1 VPPWF
6 RKHDLPGVPHAD
18 APAIAYPTSLGE
30 LIALCRDHPPQQ
42 RLRAAG
48 SHWALSEAAV
58 ADHTFIE
65 TNDPTTGRPSM
76 SRTLHDVIP
85 PCMDDGLRSRLGA
98 DRTPRTSLVH
108 VEAGKRIYQL
118 YAELDQVDPLTSDVT
133 LAGFLSSA
141 HGNPMYRG
149 PWALPTLGGAGGQTI
164 VGAAST
170 GTHGG
175 DFRQPPI
182 ADAVRAI
189 HLVADGGR
197 HYWIESHELGPLTDD
212 ARLVEHFDTPELG
225 GPGNFEVIR
234 DDSVFTAALVSVGR
248 LGVIYSVVLEVVPQY
263 SLYERR
269 RLQTWQDVKQD
280 VKRYRSTLYDP
291 PLVSPDADVM
301 PSTEVVGRNRFLQ
314 VAICLTPHDNFKKNR
329 VGVTQRWQLAL
340 PPTPQGR
347 AERVGGVTTDP
358 QTGERHFEQAGRSH
372 AYSPPDNP
380 DEAPSPSFLEAACAD
395 PSFLK
400 GVIETT
406 IDQVTQ
412 LVESNGTAVALG
424 LGAVVAVGG
433 AGLLALLPQLAL
445 LLVVLK
451 ELFEAFDDGDD
462 DRLGQHMEHIKNTL
476 LDPPIGDP
484 LAKAAGL
491 FVWQLMAYEIFG
503 LMQKKRDYEAISYAV
518 MDQHDY
524 LNVSCDVNVDSI
536 EVFFDSA
543 GDELIAFVD
552 ALIAYETMQEFR
564 GLAFV
569 GYASLRF
576 TGPSW
581 SLLGMQKYD
590 RTCSVEIACLKDV
603 SGGQELIDYAAQLAL
618 NPDVGG
624 FHHWGQHN
632 DYRAADVERLYGD
645 PAGPGRGA
653 LGTWREVLR
662 RLTDNGRLD
671 GFSSEFSRRVGLEVE
686 P

>member
-6 RKHDLPGVPHAD
+6 RKHDLPGVPHVG
-18 APAIAYPTSLGE
+18 APLIAYPTSLRE
-30 LIALCRDHPPQQ
+30 LIELCRDHPPEQ

-85 PCMDDGLRSRLGA
+85 GCMDGSLLRGMAA
-98 DRTPRTSLVH
+98 DRSPRSSLVH

-118 YAELDQVDPLTSDVT
+118 YAELDQVDPLSSDVT
-133 LAGFLSSA
+133 LAGLMSRTF
-141 HGNPMYRG
+141 GNPMYRG
-149 PWALPTLGGAGGQTI
+149 PWAFPTLGGAGGQTV
-164 VGAAST
+164 VGAVST

-175 DFRQPPI
+175 DFRQAPI
-182 ADAVRAI
+182 VDAVRAI

-197 HYWIESHELGPLTDD
+197 HYWIEPRELGPLTDD
-212 ARLVEHFDTPELG
+212 ANLIEHFDTPDLG
-225 GPGNFEVIR
+225 GPGNFELIR
-234 DDSVFTAALVSVGR
+234 DDAVFTAALVSVGR
-248 LGVIYSVVLEVVPQY
+248 FGVIYSVVLQVVPQY

-269 RLQTWQDVKQD
+269 RLRTWQDVKKD
-280 VKRYRSTLYDP
+280 IKRFRSPLYDP
-291 PLVSPDADVM
+291 ALASPDAEVM

-314 VAICLTPHDNFKKNR
+314 VAICLTPHDNFTKNR
-329 VGVTQRWQLAL
+329 VGITQRWELEL
-340 PPTPQGR
+340 PPDPQGR

-358 QTGERHFEQAGRSH
+358 GTGEQHFERAGRSH
-372 AYSPPDNP
+372 AYSPPDDP
-380 DEAPSPSFLEAACAD
+380 GEAPSPSFLEAACAD
-395 PSFLK
+395 ASFLK
-400 GVIETT
+400 GVIETV
-406 IDQVTQ
+406 IDEVTQ
-412 LVESNGTAVALG
+412 LVESHGTEVAAG
-424 LGAVVAVGG
+424 VGAVVAVGG

-445 LLVVLK
+445 LLLVLK
-451 ELFEAFDDGDD
+451 ELLEAFDDDD

-476 LDPPIGDP
+476 LDPPLGDP
-484 LAKAAGL
+484 LSKAAGL
-491 FVWQLMAYEIFG
+491 FLWQLMAYEIFG
-503 LMQKKRDYEAISYAV
+503 MMQKKRDYEAISYAV

-536 EVFFDSA
+536 EVFFDAA

-576 TGPSW
+576 TGPTW

-590 RTCSVEIACLKDV
+590 RTCSVEVACLKDV
-603 SGGQELIDYAAQLAL
+603 SGGQELIDYAAGLAL
-618 NPDVGG
+618 NPNLGG

-632 DYRAADVERLYGD
+632 DYRAADVERLFGD
-645 PAGPGRGA
+645 PADPGGGA
-653 LGTWREVLR
+653 LGTWRDVLR
-662 RLTDNGRLD
+662 RLTDDGRLD
-671 GFSSEFSRRVGLEVE
+671 GFSSRFSRRVGLEVG